1 MSIFADSFTKI
12 LDSAGIGSALLLIA
26 IALWVLIF
34 KRLEVNTGRKGL
46 RK

>member
-1 MSIFADSFTKI
+1 MTSAADTFTKI

-26 IALWVLIF
+26 IAMWLYLF
-34 KRLEVNTGRKGL
+34 RRMEVTPGRKGL